1 MASKKDTPYA
11 ALLKGAEHYVQITSR
26 VAIVTVAVIALLA
39 VPAYYLDQYLGTW
52 PTLFVVALLLSMP
65 LSLYMV
71 YRVIKDL
78 THNFKD

>member
-1 MASKKDTPYA
+1 MNSN
-11 ALLKGAEHYVQITSR
+11 LIKGAQHFAQITSR
-26 VAIVTVAVIALLA
+26 VAIVTVSVIALLA
-39 VPAYYLDQYLGTW
+39 VPAYFLDQHFGTW

-71 YRVIKDL
+71 YRVIRDL